1 MELSN
6 GKRPQERLCI
16 LSLTGYLD
24 ALRAEE
30 KLLTP
35 VVAMISDHEREV
47 RAAIDPI
54 KGLARDT
61 RKKIKRGLRKL
72 YQQMKQVMKPPNY
85 DDRLPEDVQ

>member
-1 MELSN
+1 VH
-6 GKRPQERLCI
+6 
-16 LSLTGYLD
+16 
-24 ALRAEE
+24 
-30 KLLTP
+30 P
-35 VVAMISDHEREV
+35 VAHEREV

-54 KGLARDT
+54 KGLPRDT